1 MNKVFRFLFLIIA
14 SSTMWSCYSTKDNLA
29 YFENADSLLVS
40 GATIGNNNYGMT
52 IVPEDELKIII
63 HSEVP
68 EAVAMYNLPLASVV
82 DSRETKTTSTQSIL
96 TFTVDKHGYVTLPVI
111 GKLYVMG
118 KTLEEVE
125 NMVRAEVS
133 KQVNNPYVS
142 VKLWNFRVNV
152 LGEVNVP
159 GVKWAN
165 KERYSILDAI
175 GDAGDLTQYGK
186 RDNVM
191 LIREENG
198 TKRIYRFNLN
208 DVKMLESPYFY
219 LRQNDVVV
227 VEPNDIKKE
236 NSKYNQYN
244 GYRLS
249 VVSTVVGVA
258 SVIASLVIAL
268 FVK

>member
-1 MNKVFRFLFLIIA
+1 MIVMLQVIVVSCT
-14 SSTMWSCYSTKDNLA
+14 SSKENLS
-29 YFENADSLLVS
+29 YFENADSVLLTTNS
-40 GATIGNNNYGMT
+40 IGNNNYGMT

-82 DSRETKTTSTQSIL
+82 DSRETKTSSTQSIL
-96 TFTVDKHGYVTLPVI
+96 TYTVNKKGYITLPVI
-111 GKLYVMG
+111 GELYVKG

-125 NMVRAEVS
+125 DMVRAEVS
-133 KQVNNPYVS
+133 KQVKNPYVS

-152 LGEVNVP
+152 LGEVNAP

-198 TKRIYRFNLN
+198 TKHIYRFNLN

-219 LRQNDVVV
+219 LRQNDVIV
-227 VEPNDIKKE
+227 VEPNNIKKE
-236 NSKYNQYN
+236 NSKYNQNN
-244 GYRLS
+244 GYKLS
-249 VVSTVVGVA
+249 VVSTVVGVV

-268 FVK
+268 LVK